1 MEGPCLGQ
9 GRRGG
14 WGQQPRHQAGH
25 RRLGT
30 DTGAPRRP
38 QPGGGGVQHGPTG
51 QGPTLC
57 PADTCR
63 RSLFLL
69 HHQELGAQPSS
80 PPNPGLC
87 PPQLGPP
94 PPHRTEQVAGSPSSP
109 PNSSLCPT
117 PSSEQPPPRVS
128 RRQRTVRHAGVTL
141 VLSCPRGQRKAQPL
155 PRPPGGVGKGPEAPP
170 PPGRA
175 GKPGEPLPGCAP
187 APPPPRNASILQ
199 TPTSRA
205 VGPEPRTVQPLSG
218 STWTASIHLPQTAIM
233 LPRKHKIRT
242 HDLHGDIKA
251 GGEPPSPCS
260 WRLCSALESSLA
272 I

>member
-1 MEGPCLGQ
+1 MGATTPPP
-9 GRRGG
+9 G
-14 WGQQPRHQAGH
+14 WAQTAGH
-25 RRLGT
+25 GYR
-30 DTGAPRRP
+30 
-38 QPGGGGVQHGPTG
+38 
-51 QGPTLC
+51 
-57 PADTCR
+57 
-63 RSLFLL
+63 
-69 HHQELGAQPSS
+69 S
-80 PPNPGLC
+80 PPTPSAWWGGRPTWSHRPRPHPLSC
-87 PPQLGPP
+87 RHLQTQPLPAASPRIGGTALIPSEPRPVPPQLGAP

-109 PNSSLCPT
+109 PNSGLCPT